1 MEFDSEDIEMWEN
14 GTLGA
19 DPDFAM
25 AGSEEDR
32 KQLDKL
38 KEEIKMD
45 NSLFDTM
52 DGAVNYESG
61 EGHIGQI
68 IYTKES
74 LFKRAVDI
82 YQQMD
87 TLKSDLKALRE
98 DFTYDEDVNPEGLP
112 KEDVKEIVSF
122 AAKYVADSVEK
133 VIEQAAVFEALKE
146 ELIG

>member
-1 MEFDSEDIEMWEN
+1 MWMIGGLCARHFGGRMEFDSEDIEMWEN

-52 DGAVNYESG
+52 DGAVNYERRRSYWAN
-61 EGHIGQI
+61 H
-68 IYTKES
+68 
-74 LFKRAVDI
+74 LHKREPV
-82 YQQMD
+82 
-87 TLKSDLKALRE
+87 
-98 DFTYDEDVNPEGLP
+98 
-112 KEDVKEIVSF
+112 
-122 AAKYVADSVEK
+122 
-133 VIEQAAVFEALKE
+133 
-146 ELIG
+146 